1 MNDLSFARSLA
12 WAASLAISAASLLAQ
27 QAQFTPIPGTSTI
40 PGANPNFC
48 GLSGTSGWS
57 GVRVSGDGNVV
68 ATVVY
73 SPGFVVDAVP
83 RQAARWTAATGT
95 TVIQSNLPG
104 NYPVVGMSFDG
115 SVIYGESWRWTA
127 QSGAIDLLPWL
138 RNPLGQQTKILFGCA
153 WDGITLVGVEGIF
166 PADSDMVRWP
176 QGIFGPT
183 QVFPRPA
190 TFPEGYFFFNA
201 ISGDGQVLGGMARR
215 PRTSPTSA
223 DTYSAVIVT
232 PNGATLL
239 TSESFGEGVT
249 ALSVDGSVA
258 VGYTTVLTGSVPR
271 LRAFR
276 WDATNGVVLLDAG
289 VGFAAG
295 SYARSTNLDGTVVVG
310 DYEAVGQSEIRAF
323 LWTATNDFVD
333 LREEL
338 VTNYGLANELAG
350 WRLVVATDVSADGRT
365 IVGQGINPLG
375 CEQAFVVRFPS
386 VPGAAVAYGPRCSSS
401 AGPLALAATT
411 TPYVGTIYAASC
423 GGIAPNTVNLVVYGL
438 GALALPWPTLLP
450 EGQAGCEL
458 LATPDVTAFVPGA
471 SPSATSVS
479 TTLAIPNDPQ
489 LVGGVLR
496 QQFVQ
501 VEFAA
506 SGALQAVRSSNGL
519 QLTLGSL

>member
-1 MNDLSFARSLA
+1 MNVLTVSLPLA
-12 WAASLAISAASLLAQ
+12 LAAGLAVAAALPAQ
-27 QAQFTPIPGTSTI
+27 QAQFTPIPGTSTT
-40 PGANPNFC
+40 PGSNPNFC

-57 GVRVSGDGNVV
+57 GVRVSADGNVV

-95 TVIQSNLPG
+95 TVIQTNLPG

-127 QSGAIDLLPWL
+127 ASGAIDLSPWL
-138 RNPLGQQTKILFGCA
+138 QNGFGQQTRILFGCA
-153 WDGITLVGVEGIF
+153 WDGTTLVGIEGLY
-166 PADSDMVRWP
+166 PGEGDMVRWP
-176 QGIFGPT
+176 QGIFGPRQT
-183 QVFPRPA
+183 LPRDPQ
-190 TFPEGYFFFNA
+190 FPEGYFYFNT
-201 ISGDGQVLGGMARR
+201 ISGDGQVLGGLTRR
-215 PRTSPTSA
+215 PTTSPTGA
-223 DTYSAVIVT
+223 DTYAAVLVT
-232 PNGATLL
+232 ANGTTLL
-239 TSESFGEGVT
+239 TSESGGEGVT
-249 ALSVDGSVA
+249 GLSADGSVA
-258 VGYTTVLTGSVPR
+258 VGYTTAGSR

-276 WDATNGVVLLDAG
+276 WEATTGVVLLDAG
-289 VGFAAG
+289 VAFADA
-295 SYARSTNLDGTVVVG
+295 SYSRSTNVDGTVVVG
-310 DYEAVGQSEIRAF
+310 DYLIFRQPGTRAF

-350 WRLVVATDVSADGRT
+350 WQLVVATDVSADGRT
-365 IVGQGINPLG
+365 IVGQGINPSG

-386 VPGAAVAYGPRCSSS
+386 FPGAAVAYGPRCSSS

-411 TPYVGTIYAASC
+411 TPYVGTIYTASC
-423 GGIAPNTVNLVVYGL
+423 SGIAPNTVNLCVYGL
-438 GALALPWPTLLP
+438 TALALPWPTLLP

-458 LATPDVTAFVPGA
+458 LVTPDVTAFVPGA
-471 SPSATSVS
+471 SASTTSVS

-506 SGALQAVRSSNGL
+506 SGVLQAVRSSNGL

>member
-1 MNDLSFARSLA
+1 MHVLTVSLPLA
-12 WAASLAISAASLLAQ
+12 LAAGLAVAAALPAQ
-27 QAQFTPIPGTSTI
+27 QAQFTPIPGTSTT
-40 PGANPNFC
+40 PGSNPNFC

-57 GVRVSGDGNVV
+57 GVRVSADGNVV

-95 TVIQSNLPG
+95 TVIQTNLPG

-127 QSGAIDLLPWL
+127 ASGAIDLSPWL
-138 RNPLGQQTKILFGCA
+138 QNGFSQQERILFGCA
-153 WDGITLVGVEGIF
+153 WDGTTLVGIEGLY
-166 PADSDMVRWP
+166 PGEGDMVRWP
-176 QGIFGPT
+176 QGIFGPRQT
-183 QVFPRPA
+183 LPRDPQ
-190 TFPEGYFFFNA
+190 FPEGYFYFNT
-201 ISGDGQVLGGMARR
+201 ISGDGQVFGGLTRR
-215 PRTSPTSA
+215 PTTSPTGA
-223 DTYSAVIVT
+223 DTYAAVLVT
-232 PNGATLL
+232 ATGTTLL
-239 TSESFGEGVT
+239 TSESGGEGVT
-249 ALSVDGSVA
+249 GLSVDGSVA
-258 VGYTTVLTGSVPR
+258 VGYTTVGSR

-276 WDATNGVVLLDAG
+276 WQATTGVSLLDSG
-289 VGFAAG
+289 VAFADA

-310 DYEAVGQSEIRAF
+310 DYLVFGQPGTRAF

-338 VTNYGLANELAG
+338 VSNYGLANELAG

-411 TPYVGTIYAASC
+411 PPYVGTIYAASC

-489 LVGGVLR
+489 LVGGVIR

>member
-1 MNDLSFARSLA
+1 MNDFSLSRSLA
-12 WAASLAISAASLLAQ
+12 LAASLATLAASLPAQLAQ
-27 QAQFTPIPGTSTI
+27 QAQFTPIPGTSTV

-57 GVRVSGDGNVV
+57 GVRVSADGNVV
-68 ATVVY
+68 ATVGY
-73 SPGFVVDAVP
+73 SPGFVSGAVS
-83 RQAARWTAATGT
+83 RQGIRWTAATGT
-95 TVIQSNLPG
+95 TEIQPNIPG
-104 NYPVVGMSFDG
+104 NYPIVGMSFDG

-127 QSGAIDLLPWL
+127 ASGAIDVLPWL
-138 RNPLGQQTKILFGCA
+138 RNPLGQQTRILFGCA
-153 WDGITLVGVEGIF
+153 WDGTTLVGVEGIF
-166 PADSDMVRWP
+166 PDDSDMVRWP
-176 QGIFGPT
+176 QGIFGPRQT
-183 QVFPRPA
+183 LPRA
-190 TFPEGYFFFNA
+190 AQFPEGYFFFNT

-223 DTYSAVIVT
+223 DTYAAVIVT
-232 PNGATLL
+232 PNGAQVL

-249 ALSVDGSVA
+249 GLSADGSAA

-276 WDATNGVVLLDAG
+276 WDATTGVVLLDVG
-289 VGFAAG
+289 VGFANG
-295 SYARSTNLDGTVVVG
+295 SYARSTNVDASVVVG

-386 VPGAAVAYGPRCSSS
+386 VPGAAVAYGPRCSSNV
-401 AGPLALAATT
+401 GPLALTATA
-411 TPYVGTIYAASC
+411 TPFVGSIYSSSC
-423 GGIAPNTVNLVVYGL
+423 SGIAPNTANLSVYGL

-458 LATPDVTAFVPGA
+458 LTTPDLLVLVPGA
-471 SPSATSVS
+471 GPNVATSL
-479 TTLAIPNDPQ
+479 TIPNAPQ
-489 LVGGVLR
+489 LVGGVIR

-501 VEFAA
+501 FEFAS
-506 SGALQAVRSSNGL
+506 SGPLLAVRSSNGL
-519 QLTLGSL
+519 QLTFGSL